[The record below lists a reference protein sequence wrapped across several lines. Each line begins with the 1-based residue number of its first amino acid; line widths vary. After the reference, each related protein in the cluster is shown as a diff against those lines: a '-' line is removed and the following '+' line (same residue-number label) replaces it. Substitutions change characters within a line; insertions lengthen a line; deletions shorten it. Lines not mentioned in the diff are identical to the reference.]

1 MKKCIISLIL
11 LLPSFV
17 LAQSAYMHEAQS
29 DGGSFS
35 GLNTIFNILGIA
47 LLLFLLLFILPL
59 VIREKIDDAKT
70 NRKSVSL
77 NNVANIQ
84 NNASNKI
91 IKDKDDI
98 GKEAEYVLSHL
109 AYNRQSRGYVFFQ
122 VFWDNDCFKE
132 WFYQGYRDGKKYGEQ
147 QTIEK
152 EGAEYGYERITWEEY
167 VELRFSKIGESQE
180 QIDKLCNGNVEKSKS
195 AYVEGRKRGIKYK
208 GQRIDGYQ
216 QIY

>member
-11 LLPSFV
+11 LLPSLV
-17 LAQSAYMHEAQS
+17 LAQSVYMHEAQEE
-29 DGGSFS
+29 GGSLN
-35 GLNTIFNILGIA
+35 GLDTIMTILSVILLGFF
-47 LLLFLLLFILPL
+47 LLFLLPL

-109 AYNRQSRGYVFFQ
+109 AHNRQSRGYVFFQ

-132 WFYQGYRDGKKYGEQ
+132 WFYQGYRDGKNYGEQ